1 MTSCAF
7 NLHRQF
13 VLLNYFKNS
22 VLRFMT
28 GLAQNIDKEVF
39 V

>member
-1 MTSCAF
+1 MLLICTG
-7 NLHRQF
+7 NLF
-13 VLLNYFKNS
+13 LLKEFKNS

-28 GLAQNIDKEVF
+28 GFALNIDKEVF